1 MLTLYQ
7 LSYVPTMN
15 WFNDY
20 PDFRERLQDFFDI
33 QTITADL
40 TRHRNASIVSL
51 NLFRINRE
59 LFEISDYDIW
69 VIQKNH
75 ASHERQQPQTQS
87 RSGNP

>member
-20 PDFRERLQDFFDI
+20 PNFRERLQDFFDT

-40 TRHRNASIVSL
+40 TQHRNASIISL

-59 LFEISDYDIW
+59 LFENSDYDIW
-69 VIQKNH
+69 VI
-75 ASHERQQPQTQS
+75 
-87 RSGNP
+87 